1 MWANIGAIV
10 GDDGDPKR
18 AARVEQLMQRAR
30 MVIEDYLMHY

>member
-1 MWANIGAIV
+1 MFANIDAIV
-10 GDDGDPKR
+10 GELGDTKR